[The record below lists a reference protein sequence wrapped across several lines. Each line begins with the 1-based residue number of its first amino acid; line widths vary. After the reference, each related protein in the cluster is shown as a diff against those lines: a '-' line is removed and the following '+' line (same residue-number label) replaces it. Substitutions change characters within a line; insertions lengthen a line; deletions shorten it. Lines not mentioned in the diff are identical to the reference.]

1 MFCFRFKSNFNFAF
15 AFDERSLQRL
25 SVKNTHILLFA
36 AISNCCKYLCSLS
49 RLSQISL
56 NAKIRN
62 VCAKN
67 TSVAKRLFDSVLAK
81 NQIFVNEARWEEIRK

>member
-1 MFCFRFKSNFNFAF
+1 MFSVSFVLMKMKPRFNFAF

-25 SVKNTHILLFA
+25 SMKNTHIFHSLPLSPIAVSIFV
-36 AISNCCKYLCSLS
+36 CSLS

-56 NAKIRN
+56 SAKIRN

-67 TSVAKRLFDSVLAK
+67 LSVTIAYANELRVLR
-81 NQIFVNEARWEEIRK
+81 NV